1 MNSLQTST
9 SSRSARAAV
18 IAAAV
23 ALGFGLH
30 WGGKALADAVHAPAP
45 QAMAANDV
53 QAVAWNTAPAPRSAS
68 LDAAILAGGSR
79 FDAADT
85 LALASGSVFQVELRA
100 SRHGHAQV
108 LAIDPA
114 GGVTQVWQGRLRA
127 GRAERTARLRLQG
140 LRGTE
145 TLRVVFRA
153 DTPWGDAWE
162 QQPTVRQLRI
172 LHV

>member
-9 SSRSARAAV
+9 SSRTTRAAV

-30 WGGKALADAVHAPAP
+30 WGGNALADAVHAPAP
-45 QAMAANDV
+45 QAVDTDGM
-53 QAVAWNTAPAPRSAS
+53 QAVAWNSAPAPQAAS

-153 DTPWGDAWE
+153 DVFADTGWE
-162 QQPTVRQLRI
+162 HVPTIRHLRI